1 MTFNEWVKSK
11 GVEKVAEKLKVRP
24 GTVYSWV
31 SRGVIP
37 RSVWPDILVAFGE
50 VGLSD
55 LLRMEAASK

>member
-11 GVEKVAEKLKVRP
+11 GVEKVAEKLEVRH

-55 LLRMEAASK
+55 LLAMEAASK